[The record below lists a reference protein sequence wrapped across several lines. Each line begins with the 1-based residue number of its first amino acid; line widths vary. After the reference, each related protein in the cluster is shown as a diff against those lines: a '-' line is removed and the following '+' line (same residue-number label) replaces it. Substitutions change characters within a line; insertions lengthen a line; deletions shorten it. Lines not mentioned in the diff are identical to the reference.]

1 MKITSQ
7 LKTNNMKKSILVFT
21 SVTLLSGM
29 VFLGCESSSE
39 KVDTAEQAVT
49 DANNELE
56 QANQEYLADIENY
69 RTETSSKIEANNQ
82 SIADFNL
89 RIAKEKKEVKED
101 YKKKIAELESKNSDM
116 KKKMDEYKAD
126 GKEKWEAFKTEFSHD
141 MDELGAAFKDLTVKN
156 VK

>member
-1 MKITSQ
+1 
-7 LKTNNMKKSILVFT
+7 MKKSILVFT

-116 KKKMDEYKAD
+116 KKKKDEYKAD

>member
-1 MKITSQ
+1 VKITSQ

-49 DANNELE
+49 DANNELD